1 MIRCIIIEDQPPA
14 QRVLQKF
21 IGDMESMELKATFA
35 DALKAMDFLKLES
48 IDLIFLDIHLPK
60 ISGID
65 FLKTIPDA
73 PHVILTTAFSDYA
86 LESYD
91 LSVVDYLLKPFS
103 FERFVKA
110 VNKVPVNVNV
120 SKKQTQE
127 SNNSSKSSPDMLFIK
142 AGYEHLKIQVSEI
155 LYIQSEADYTEIFTS
170 GKKYL
175 TSYSL
180 RYWLQTLDDVLF
192 VQIHKSFIVNTT
204 NITKVSGNRI
214 YFDVQTHV
222 PIGRAFKEEFS
233 EKYLRQ

>member
-21 IGDMESMELKATFA
+21 IGDMENLELKATFA
-35 DALKAMDFLKLES
+35 DALKAMDFLKTEN

-91 LSVVDYLLKPFS
+91 LNVVDYLLKPFS

-110 VNKVPVNVNV
+110 VNKVPVSSGEKQSHV
-120 SKKQTQE
+120 SDIGT
-127 SNNSSKSSPDMLFIK
+127 KSSPQMLFIK
-142 AGYEHLKIQVSEI
+142 SGYEHLKIQVSDI
-155 LYIQSEADYTEIFTS
+155 RYIQSESDYTEIFTS
-170 GKKYL
+170 DKKYL
-175 TSYSL
+175 TSNSL
-180 RYWLQTLDDVLF
+180 RHWLQTLDDGLF
-192 VQIHKSFIVNTT
+192 VQIHKSFIVNTA

-214 YFDVQTHV
+214 YFDSDTHV
-222 PIGRAFKEEFS
+222 PIGRAYKEGFVER
-233 EKYLRQ
+233 YLK

>member
-21 IGDMESMELKATFA
+21 IGDLENMELKATFA
-35 DALKAMDFLKLES
+35 DALKAMDFLKTHA

-65 FLKTIPDA
+65 FLKSIPDA

-91 LSVVDYLLKPFS
+91 LNVVDYLLKPFS

-110 VNKVPVNVNV
+110 VNKISVNTGE
-120 SKKQTQE
+120 KQSQE
-127 SNNSSKSSPDMLFIK
+127 LAIGTKSSPEILFIK
-142 AGYEHLKIQVSEI
+142 SGYEHLKIQVSDI
-155 LYIQSEADYTEIFTS
+155 FYIQSESDYTEIFTS
-170 GKKYL
+170 DKKYL
-175 TSYSL
+175 TSHSL
-180 RYWLQTLDDVLF
+180 RHWLQTLDDGIF
-192 VQIHKSFIVNTT
+192 VQIHKSFIVNTA

-214 YFDVQTHV
+214 HFDSDIHV
-222 PIGRAFKEEFS
+222 PIGRAYKERFAER
-233 EKYLRQ
+233 YLK

>member
-21 IGDMESMELKATFA
+21 IGDMESLELKATFA
-35 DALKAMDFLKLES
+35 DALKAMDFLKSES

-65 FLKTIPDA
+65 FLKTIPNV
-73 PHVILTTAFSDYA
+73 PNVILTTAFSDYA

-91 LSVVDYLLKPFS
+91 LNVVDYLLKPFS
-103 FERFVKA
+103 FERFIKA
-110 VNKVPVNVNV
+110 VNKVPVGLDA
-120 SKKQTQE
+120 SKKPSEE
-127 SNNSSKSSPDMLFIK
+127 SNRNSKSRPDVLFIK
-142 AGYEHLKIQVSEI
+142 SGYEHLKIQVSEI

-170 GKKYL
+170 EKKFL
-175 TSYSL
+175 TSHSL
-180 RYWLQTLDDVLF
+180 RHWLQTLGDVLF

-214 YFDVQTHV
+214 YFDTDTHV
-222 PIGRAFKEEFS
+222 PIGRAYKEEFV
-233 EKYLRQ
+233 ERYLK

>member
-21 IGDMESMELKATFA
+21 IGDMENIDLKATFA
-35 DALKAMDFLKLES
+35 DALKAMDFLKSEA
-48 IDLIFLDIHLPK
+48 IDFIFLDIHLPK

-91 LSVVDYLLKPFS
+91 LNVVDYLLKPFS

-110 VNKVPVNVNV
+110 VNKVPVNSSEKQAHV
-120 SKKQTQE
+120 SGIATK
-127 SNNSSKSSPDMLFIK
+127 SNLEMLFIK
-142 AGYEHLKIQVSEI
+142 SGYEHLKIQVSEI

-170 GKKYL
+170 DKKYL
-175 TSYSL
+175 TSHSL
-180 RYWLQTLDDVLF
+180 RHWLQTLDDSLF
-192 VQIHKSFIVNTT
+192 VQIHKSFIVNTA

-214 YFDVQTHV
+214 YFDPNTHV
-222 PIGRAFKEEFS
+222 PIGRAYKEGFV
-233 EKYLRQ
+233 KRYL